1 MADLQDEYQQYLAR
15 FAGAVEKDV
24 DVGAFAKF
32 KGKLVKKMAFDEF
45 SQVHDEYHKLAA
57 HYFESLDRGDTIND
71 IVVKTVRDHAATL
84 ILTAPV

>member
-1 MADLQDEYQQYLAR
+1 MPDPSEEYQQYLAR
-15 FAGAVEKDV
+15 FTAAVGEDV
-24 DVGAFAKF
+24 AVGSFVKF

-45 SQVHDEYHKLAA
+45 AEVFDEYHKLAT
-57 HYFESLDRGDTIND
+57 HYFESLDRGDTLND